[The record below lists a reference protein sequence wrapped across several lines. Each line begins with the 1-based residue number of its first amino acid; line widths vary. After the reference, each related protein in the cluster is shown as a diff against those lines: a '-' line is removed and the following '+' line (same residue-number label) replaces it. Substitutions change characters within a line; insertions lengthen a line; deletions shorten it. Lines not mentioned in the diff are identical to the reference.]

1 MTGGKASMSDEIGAA
16 ISAWD
21 GYITGRNLH
30 LVRGKRIVQSWR
42 TSRFTDAHADSIVTI
57 TLRAAASGTVLMLEH
72 SNVPDDQRNYED
84 GGWEEN
90 YFAPMKDYFTDRA
103 RQSGEK
109 QPRLA
114 PAKKKTRAKRAPSAT
129 TPKKA
134 REAPEKA
141 TACEANDT
149 ACRSTKNQAS
159 QPNAAG
165 QEGKTGHPRGAQN
178 GTAATRAP
186 LTAPSC
192 CRPYVGPQF
201 ALQIGCNDTGAKIPM
216 RKTCRSAVALA
227 LFGALAIVT
236 IPAPRAVAQTWP
248 AR

>member
-1 MTGGKASMSDEIGAA
+1 MPYTYTLRSIIPATPQQIYAAWLDSLAHSAMTGGKASMSDEIGAA

-134 REAPEKA
+134 REAPRKKQRHAKPMTRRAEVPK
-141 TACEANDT
+141 TKR
-149 ACRSTKNQAS
+149 RSQT
-159 QPNAAG
+159 QPAKRVK
-165 QEGKTGHPRGAQN
+165 Q
-178 GTAATRAP
+178 ATRA
-186 LTAPSC
+186 A
-192 CRPYVGPQF
+192 
-201 ALQIGCNDTGAKIPM
+201 
-216 RKTCRSAVALA
+216 RKTGRWQRV
-227 LFGALAIVT
+227 
-236 IPAPRAVAQTWP
+236 R
-248 AR
+248 R

>member
-1 MTGGKASMSDEIGAA
+1 MPYTYTLRSIIPATPQQIYAAWLDSLAHSAMTGGKASMSDEIGAA

-30 LVRGKRIVQSWR
+30 LVQGKRIVQSWR

-109 QPRLA
+109 QLRLA

-134 REAPEKA
+134 REAPRKKQRHA
-141 TACEANDT
+141 KPMTRRAGVPK
-149 ACRSTKNQAS
+149 TKRRRQT
-159 QPNAAG
+159 QPAKR
-165 QEGKTGHPRGAQN
+165 GKQ
-178 GTAATRAP
+178 ATRA
-186 LTAPSC
+186 A
-192 CRPYVGPQF
+192 
-201 ALQIGCNDTGAKIPM
+201 
-216 RKTCRSAVALA
+216 RKTGRRQRV
-227 LFGALAIVT
+227 
-236 IPAPRAVAQTWP
+236 R
-248 AR
+248 R

>member
-1 MTGGKASMSDEIGAA
+1 MPYTYTLRSIIPATPQQIYAAWLDSLAHSAMTGGKASMSDEIGAA

-134 REAPEKA
+134 REAPRKKQRHAKPMTRRAEVPK
-141 TACEANDT
+141 TKR
-149 ACRSTKNQAS
+149 RSQT
-159 QPNAAG
+159 QPAKK
-165 QEGKTGHPRGAQN
+165 GKQ
-178 GTAATRAP
+178 ATRA
-186 LTAPSC
+186 A
-192 CRPYVGPQF
+192 
-201 ALQIGCNDTGAKIPM
+201 
-216 RKTCRSAVALA
+216 RKTGRWQRV
-227 LFGALAIVT
+227 
-236 IPAPRAVAQTWP
+236 R
-248 AR
+248 R

>member
-1 MTGGKASMSDEIGAA
+1 MPYTYTLRSIIPATPQQIYAAWLDSLAHSAMTGGKASMSDEIGAA

-134 REAPEKA
+134 REAPRKKQRHA
-141 TACEANDT
+141 KPMTRRAGVPK
-149 ACRSTKNQAS
+149 TKRRRQT
-159 QPNAAG
+159 QPAKRVK
-165 QEGKTGHPRGAQN
+165 Q
-178 GTAATRAP
+178 ATRA
-186 LTAPSC
+186 A
-192 CRPYVGPQF
+192 
-201 ALQIGCNDTGAKIPM
+201 
-216 RKTCRSAVALA
+216 RKTGRRQRV
-227 LFGALAIVT
+227 
-236 IPAPRAVAQTWP
+236 R
-248 AR
+248 R

>member
-1 MTGGKASMSDEIGAA
+1 MPYTYTLRSIIPATPQQIYAAWLDSLAHSAMTGGKASMSDEIGAA

-109 QPRLA
+109 QLRLA

-134 REAPEKA
+134 REAPRKKQRHA
-141 TACEANDT
+141 KPMTRRAGVPK
-149 ACRSTKNQAS
+149 TKRRRQT
-159 QPNAAG
+159 QPAKR
-165 QEGKTGHPRGAQN
+165 GKQ
-178 GTAATRAP
+178 ATRA
-186 LTAPSC
+186 A
-192 CRPYVGPQF
+192 
-201 ALQIGCNDTGAKIPM
+201 
-216 RKTCRSAVALA
+216 RKTGRRQRV
-227 LFGALAIVT
+227 
-236 IPAPRAVAQTWP
+236 R
-248 AR
+248 R

>member
-1 MTGGKASMSDEIGAA
+1 MPYTYTLRSIIPATPQQIYAAWLDSLAHSAMTGGKASMSDEIGAA

-134 REAPEKA
+134 REAPRKKQRHA
-141 TACEANDT
+141 KPMTRRAGVPK
-149 ACRSTKNQAS
+149 TKRRRQT
-159 QPNAAG
+159 QPAKR
-165 QEGKTGHPRGAQN
+165 GKQ
-178 GTAATRAP
+178 ATRA
-186 LTAPSC
+186 A
-192 CRPYVGPQF
+192 
-201 ALQIGCNDTGAKIPM
+201 
-216 RKTCRSAVALA
+216 RKTGRRQRV
-227 LFGALAIVT
+227 
-236 IPAPRAVAQTWP
+236 R
-248 AR
+248 R

>member
-1 MTGGKASMSDEIGAA
+1 MPYTYTLRSIIPATPQQIYAAWLDSLAHSAMTGGKASMSDEIGAA

-134 REAPEKA
+134 REAPRKKQRHA
-141 TACEANDT
+141 KPMTRRAGVPK
-149 ACRSTKNQAS
+149 TKRRRQT
-159 QPNAAG
+159 QPAKK
-165 QEGKTGHPRGAQN
+165 GKQ
-178 GTAATRAP
+178 ATRA
-186 LTAPSC
+186 A
-192 CRPYVGPQF
+192 
-201 ALQIGCNDTGAKIPM
+201 
-216 RKTCRSAVALA
+216 RKTGRRQRV
-227 LFGALAIVT
+227 
-236 IPAPRAVAQTWP
+236 R
-248 AR
+248 R

>member
-1 MTGGKASMSDEIGAA
+1 MPYTYTLRSIIPATPQQIYAAWLDSLAHSAMTGGKASMSDEIGAA

-90 YFAPMKDYFTDRA
+90 YFAPMKDYFADRA

-134 REAPEKA
+134 REAPRKKQRHA
-141 TACEANDT
+141 KPMTRRAGVPK
-149 ACRSTKNQAS
+149 TKRRRQT
-159 QPNAAG
+159 QPAKR
-165 QEGKTGHPRGAQN
+165 GKQ
-178 GTAATRAP
+178 ATRA
-186 LTAPSC
+186 A
-192 CRPYVGPQF
+192 
-201 ALQIGCNDTGAKIPM
+201 
-216 RKTCRSAVALA
+216 RKTGRRQRV
-227 LFGALAIVT
+227 
-236 IPAPRAVAQTWP
+236 R
-248 AR
+248 R

>member
-1 MTGGKASMSDEIGAA
+1 MPYTYTLRSIIPATPQQIYAAWLDSLAHSAMTGGKASMSDEIGAA

-30 LVRGKRIVQSWR
+30 LVQGKRIVQSWR

-134 REAPEKA
+134 REAPRKKQRHAKPMTRRAEVPK
-141 TACEANDT
+141 TKR
-149 ACRSTKNQAS
+149 RSQT
-159 QPNAAG
+159 QPAKK
-165 QEGKTGHPRGAQN
+165 GKQ
-178 GTAATRAP
+178 ATRA
-186 LTAPSC
+186 A
-192 CRPYVGPQF
+192 
-201 ALQIGCNDTGAKIPM
+201 
-216 RKTCRSAVALA
+216 RKTGRRQRV
-227 LFGALAIVT
+227 
-236 IPAPRAVAQTWP
+236 R
-248 AR
+248 R